1 MVFEEPTRSEE
12 PASQAGT
19 WVLIGIGAAF
29 VLLGLVIDDLL
40 AFIVGGACL
49 VVAIVRAVLGR

>member
-1 MVFEEPTRSEE
+1 MFEESSRSEE

-29 VLLGLVIDDLL
+29 VLLGLVIDDVL
-40 AFIVGGACL
+40 AFAVGGACL
-49 VVAIVRAVLGR
+49 VVAIARAVLGR